1 MPTRLRLPPLLLF
14 ALLLAGL
21 ALAQTPPAGA
31 ADDEEDPR
39 ALDFEFFKARIE
51 PFLLETCGEC
61 HADPR
66 ERRKVGRH
74 FLRPA
79 PGRRLR
85 ERHSQQN
92 FETVSAL
99 VEPRNPAASL
109 YLLKPLDPRDGG
121 LTHKGGT
128 RLNTNTPVYGA
139 LVDWINGAKLPEQ
152 RWRPPATEPG
162 QPDFK
167 YYVAHVSPVLQSVC
181 AECHAGKGQGRFGFQ
196 VPSREA
202 PLTVRGQYENF
213 VRVLEMLSPKR
224 PKRSRLLMKP
234 LAMKA
239 GGFRHKG
246 GDRIQ
251 EGDEKY
257 VHFKAFIEGEPG
269 PDLPREGPAPV
280 PVLTPEGL
288 VMQAEDLDA
297 SGAYEELVGEGA
309 EDAAVGAGEGP
320 LLLFAPVRVTDP
332 GTYRLRL
339 RARPGLLP
347 LRMRMGRFDPWI
359 ELGPLGAASGEG
371 DGDDWVDVGPRT
383 LCDGIRPLQGVDG
396 NMRVSD
402 HIIEMDAAGRR
413 ARWLSPENE
422 TPYDR
427 IEAAFTMPHEEEGGI
442 DALLLF
448 DCQDADNGKFAGLM
462 DGGRRFV
469 IGLIEGGR
477 LRVVDSRKAELDP
490 NVDVHKLQVRFVAGV
505 AVGVLDGNAH
515 AHMVLDEKLGQGL
528 FGFQTHGKVKVHH
541 LFLHEQ
547 FEVYRVKPQVQPI
560 LYMRG
565 GSYRIDVEVRPD
577 GSWLDAIRIEA
588 ATE

>member
-1 MPTRLRLPPLLLF
+1 MPSRLRPPPPLLF
-14 ALLLAGL
+14 VLLLATLWCAAG
-21 ALAQTPPAGA
+21 QSRPAGA

-39 ALDFEFFKARIE
+39 ALDYEFFRVRIE

-85 ERHSQQN
+85 EKHSRQN

-128 RLNTNTPVYGA
+128 RLNTNTPEYGA
-139 LVDWINGAKLPEQ
+139 IVDWINGAKLPEQ
-152 RWRPPATEPG
+152 RWKPPTTEPG

-167 YYVAHVSPVLQSVC
+167 YYVAHISPVLQSVC
-181 AECHAGKGQGRFGFQ
+181 AECHAGKGQGRFGFA
-196 VPSREA
+196 VPSREN
-202 PLTVRGQYENF
+202 PLDVRGQYANF
-213 VRVLEMLSPKR
+213 EKVLKLLSPGR

-234 LAMKA
+234 LAMDA

-251 EGDEKY
+251 EGDETY

-269 PDLPREGPAPV
+269 PELPREGPAPV
-280 PVLTPEGL
+280 PVLTPDGL
-288 VMQAEDLDA
+288 VLQAEDLDA

-309 EDAAVGAGEGP
+309 EDAAVGAGEGQ
-320 LLLFAPVRVTDP
+320 LTVFAPLRVTDP
-332 GTYRLRL
+332 GTYRLRI
-339 RARPGLLP
+339 RARQGLLP
-347 LRMRMGRFDPWI
+347 LRMRMGRMPWI
-359 ELGPLGAASGEG
+359 ELAPHAESAEQD
-371 DGDDWVDVGPRT
+371 DGWVEIGPRT
-383 LCDGIRPLQGVDG
+383 LCDGIRPLQDVDG
-396 NMRVSD
+396 NLRVNG
-402 HIIEMDAAGRR
+402 HIIDMDAAGRR

-422 TPYDR
+422 TPYEQ
-427 IEAAFTMPHEEEGGI
+427 IEAAFTMPDDEGGGV

-448 DCQDADNGKFAGLM
+448 DCLDADNGKFVGLM

-469 IGLIEGGR
+469 MGLIEGGR
-477 LRVVDSRKAELDP
+477 LRVIDSRQARLAPDEE
-490 NVDVHKLQVRFVAGV
+490 VHKLGVRFMAGV
-505 AVGVLDGNAH
+505 AVGVLDGNAQG
-515 AHMVLDEKLGQGL
+515 HMVLDEKLGQGL
-528 FGFQTHGKVKVHH
+528 FGFQTHGKAEVHH

-547 FEVYRVKPQVQPI
+547 FEVYRVKPRVQPI
-560 LYMRG
+560 VEMPRG
-565 GSYRIDVEVRPD
+565 AYRLEFEVQPD
-577 GSWLDAIRIEA
+577 GGWLDAIRIEP

>member
-1 MPTRLRLPPLLLF
+1 MTTRLRPPPPLFL
-14 ALLLAGL
+14 ALLLGGL
-21 ALAQTPPAGA
+21 GLFAALGTPAGA
-31 ADDEEDPR
+31 ADEEPDPR
-39 ALDFEFFKARIE
+39 ALDYEFFKVRIQ

-128 RLNTNTPVYGA
+128 RLNPNTPEYGA
-139 LVDWINGAKLPEQ
+139 IVDWINGAKLPEQ
-152 RWRPPATEPG
+152 RWKPDATEPG

-167 YYVAHVSPVLQSVC
+167 YYVAHISPVLQSVC
-181 AECHAGKGQGRFGFQ
+181 SECHAGKGQGRFAFQ
-196 VPSREA
+196 VPSRES
-202 PLTVRGQYENF
+202 PLGVQGQYENF
-213 VRVLEMLSPKR
+213 KRVLTMLRPKR
-224 PKRSRLLMKP
+224 PKSSRLLMKP
-234 LAMKA
+234 LAMDA
-239 GGFRHKG
+239 GGFKHKG

-251 EGDEKY
+251 EKDETY

-269 PDLPREGPAPV
+269 PELPREGPAPV
-280 PVLTPEGL
+280 PVLTPDGL

-297 SGAYEELVGEGA
+297 GGAYEELIGEGA

-320 LLLFAPVRVTDP
+320 LLVFAPVRVSDP
-332 GTYRLRL
+332 GTYRLRI
-339 RARPGLLP
+339 RARQGLLP
-347 LRMRMGRFDPWI
+347 LRMRMGRFDKWI
-359 ELGPLGAASGEG
+359 DLAPQG
-371 DGDDWVDVGPRT
+371 DGTAQSDGWVEVGPRT
-383 LCDGIRPLQGVDG
+383 LCDGIRPLRGVDG
-396 NMRVSD
+396 DLRVAG
-402 HIIEMDAAGRR
+402 HIIELDAKGRR
-413 ARWLSPENE
+413 ARWLSPEDE

-427 IEAAFTMPHEEEGGI
+427 IEAAFTMPDEEGGGV

-448 DCQDADNGKFAGLM
+448 DCQDADNGKFVGLM

-469 IGLIEGGR
+469 VGLIEGGR
-477 LRVVDSRKAELDP
+477 LRVIDSRQAKLDP
-490 NVDVHKLQVRFVAGV
+490 DEKVHKLSVRFMAGV
-505 AVGVLDGNAH
+505 AVGVLDGNAQG
-515 AHMVLDEKLGQGL
+515 HMVLDEKLGQGL
-528 FGFQTHGKVKVHH
+528 FGFQTHGKAHVHH

-547 FEVYRVKPQVQPI
+547 FEVYRVKPTVQPI
-560 LYMRG
+560 VYMRG
-565 GSYRIDVEVRPD
+565 GAYRIDFEVPPD
-577 GSWLDAIRIEA
+577 GGWLDAIRIEA